1 MTSMT
6 AVSIESS
13 FLTSPITELSLF
25 IYGSSTA
32 LPLSR
37 RESNNKALIANIK
50 RFSMLSVVVH
60 AIGNEYL
67 LRSISAALVEISE
80 CGNYE

>member
-1 MTSMT
+1 MT

-13 FLTSPITELSLF
+13 FLTSPIAELSMF
-25 IYGSSTA
+25 ICGSSTA

-50 RFSMLSVVVH
+50 RFSMLSVIVH
-60 AIGNEYL
+60 AIGKTF
-67 LRSISAALVEISE
+67 
-80 CGNYE
+80 